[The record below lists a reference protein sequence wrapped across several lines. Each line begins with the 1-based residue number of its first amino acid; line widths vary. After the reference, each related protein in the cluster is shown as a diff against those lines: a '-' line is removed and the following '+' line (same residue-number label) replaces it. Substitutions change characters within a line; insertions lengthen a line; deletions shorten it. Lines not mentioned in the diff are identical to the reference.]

1 MNINKTTT
9 LKKLLFIIFLFI
21 SVTTFSQYYTGQRVF
36 LNKFPSEISD
46 NKQDTYILIKNS
58 NTDIIVAVK
67 DLSRGVVIQHAY
79 IKAQDNYKFTNI
91 PIGKYVCMYMW
102 TDSLGKRHYNIDD
115 KSMDFPFNQ
124 IGGYEIT
131 MQKSVAGNLTQSSI
145 DEDDFFNN

>member
-1 MNINKTTT
+1 MKN
-9 LKKLLFIIFLFI
+9 LFFTIALFV
-21 SVTTFSQYYTGQRVF
+21 SFSTFSQYYTGQRVF
-36 LNKFPSEISD
+36 SNKFPTEISD
-46 NKQDTYILIKNS
+46 IKQDTYILIKNS

-67 DLSRGVVIQHAY
+67 DLSRGFVIQHAY

-91 PIGKYVCMYMW
+91 PVGKYVCMYMW
-102 TDSLGKRHYNIDD
+102 TDSLGKRHFNIDD